1 MADAAEELYGL
12 PLQEF
17 TKARNELE
25 RRLRGEGK
33 RDEAQAVKGLR
44 KPTAA
49 AWALN
54 QLARRR
60 KADVERLLAAGERLR
75 QAQDDL
81 LGGGDRAILADAAAE
96 EREVVGRLARDATA
110 IGAEAGL
117 GSSGALEEK
126 VRSTLH
132 AAAADVET
140 ARELAAGRLVRERQA
155 VGLIGFEQMPAASP
169 GGARS
174 GAGGEAGRAR
184 ESGGTRTRAGR
195 ARESGGTAR
204 SGGGDSS
211 GARAK
216 AGGEGRTVRTG
227 KRAAAK
233 ERAEQKRAEREAQRR
248 EQEWE
253 LERSLKA
260 ARSEETKLRRRAE
273 AAERMTAS
281 ARERAAKAADRLD
294 AAEEDEASARAELE
308 ALSDQVERAER
319 ELRRLS
325 RRR

>member
-1 MADAAEELYGL
+1 VAAAADELYGL

-33 RDEAQAVKGLR
+33 REEAQAVKALR

-60 KADVERLLAAGERLR
+60 GGDVAELLAAGERLR

-81 LGGGDRAILADAAAE
+81 LEGGDREALAEAVAE
-96 EREVVGRLARDATA
+96 ERDVVARLARDATA

-117 GSSGALEEK
+117 GSSAALEEK

-132 AAAADVET
+132 AAAADEET
-140 ARELAAGRLVRERQA
+140 ATELAAGRLVRERQA
-155 VGLIGFEQMPAASP
+155 VGLIGFEQMPAGSRGAARA
-169 GGARS
+169 GARS
-174 GAGGEAGRAR
+174 EAGRAR
-184 ESGGTRTRAGR
+184 GSSETRAKPAGGPR
-195 ARESGGTAR
+195 ARG
-204 SGGGDSS
+204 
-211 GARAK
+211 
-216 AGGEGRTVRTG
+216 TG
-227 KRAAAK
+227 KRTAAQ
-233 ERAEQKRAEREAQRR
+233 ERAERERVAREEQRR
-248 EQEWE
+248 EQKRE
-253 LERSLKA
+253 LEESVKA
-260 ARSEETKLRRRAE
+260 ARREETKLRRRVE

-281 ARERAAKAADRLD
+281 ARERAAKAAERLD
-294 AAEEDEASARAELE
+294 AAEEDEASARGELE

-319 ELRRLS
+319 ELKRLS
-325 RRR
+325 RGR